1 MTVSAILIR
10 FDSIFPPSE
19 YLNTNL
25 FFCKSMELVNGDS
38 LVFLSRD
45 ETRFA
50 ARGFAAPLNI

>member
-19 YLNTNL
+19 YLN
-25 FFCKSMELVNGDS
+25 FFCKSLEMVNGDS
-38 LVFLSRD
+38 LVFLSKD

-50 ARGFAAPLNI
+50 ACGSPASLNN